1 MWGFVKTSVENEQ
14 LPEEGRSRVIVS
26 NVLPELDG
34 GRFPIK
40 RVVGESVIVEAD
52 IFTDGHDVIFADL
65 LYRMSKASVWQVQQ
79 MSHIDNDRWRGGFRV
94 SEVGCYEYTIRGW
107 IDRFGSWRQGFY
119 KKALA
124 GTQDASDCLT
134 GAEIIEAAARRAVRE
149 SQPDSERL
157 LSKARLLKGDT
168 TAPEKVEIAMN
179 KELVELMRRYS
190 DRRFAT
196 MYRPR
201 LKVVVDRKRACFSA
215 WYEFFPRSCAPP
227 GRPHGTFKDCHERLS
242 YAASMGF
249 DIVYFP
255 PIHPI
260 GRLHRKG
267 KNNSP
272 TAEPD
277 DPGSPWAIGAAE
289 GGHKD
294 VHPELGSLQDFRD
307 LVDKARQLGMEVAL
321 DIAFQCAPDHPYVKA
336 HPEWFQWRPDGSVQY
351 AENPPKKYED
361 IYPFDFETDA
371 WHSLWD
377 ELKSV
382 VTHWAE
388 QGVRVFRVD
397 NPHTKPFPFWQWLIE
412 EVKSEYPDALFLSEA
427 FTRPK
432 VMYHLAK
439 LGFTQSYTY
448 FAWRNTKQEL
458 MEYGEALTGTSLK
471 EYLRPNFWPNT
482 PDILTEYLQMGG
494 RPAFIARLVLAATL
508 SASYG
513 IYGPAFE
520 LCESAPA
527 HPYSEEYL
535 NSEKYEIKDWPIDQT
550 YSLRE
555 FVAAVNRI
563 RKENEALQSNR
574 NLRFHIVDNE
584 ELIVYTKHTDDLSN
598 IVLVVVNLDPHHTHH
613 GWMELPL
620 EALGLDA
627 KHPYQV
633 HDLISDMRYLWHGK
647 RNYVRLDPDFSPA
660 HIFRLRRRIRTE
672 RDFDYFM

>member
-1 MWGFVKTSVENEQ
+1 M
-14 LPEEGRSRVIVS
+14 PEEGRRRVIIS
-26 NVLPELDG
+26 NVRPQLDG

-40 RVVGESVIVEAD
+40 RVVGESITLEAD
-52 IFTDGHDVIFADL
+52 IFTDGHDMIFCDL
-65 LYRMSKASVWQVQQ
+65 LYRMVGASDWQVEPLEYL
-79 MSHIDNDRWRGGFRV
+79 DNDRWRGSFRV
-94 SEVGCYEYTIRGW
+94 REIGRYEYTIRAW
-107 IDRFGSWRQGFY
+107 IDRFGSWRQGVY
-119 KKALA
+119 KKAVT
-124 GTQDASDCLT
+124 GTDEVTDYLT
-134 GAEIIEAAARRAVRE
+134 GGRIVEEVAGRAGEKHRA
-149 SQPDSERL
+149 DSEKL
-157 LSKARLLKGDT
+157 LSIARMLTDDVALSGKID
-168 TAPEKVEIAMN
+168 VAMSE
-179 KELVELMRRYS
+179 ELAELMRRYG
-190 DRRFAT
+190 DRRFAAL
-196 MYRPR
+196 YHPR
-201 LKVVVDRKRACFSA
+201 FHVVVDRRQACFSA
-215 WYEFFPRSCAPP
+215 WYEFFPRSSAS
-227 GRPHGTFKDCHERLS
+227 GKSHGTFKDCHARLS

-249 DIVYFP
+249 DVVYFP

-260 GRLHRKG
+260 GRIHRKG
-267 KNNSP
+267 KNNTP
-272 TAEPD
+272 VAGAD
-277 DPGSPWAIGAAE
+277 DPGSPWAIGAEE

-294 VHPELGSLQDFRD
+294 IHPELGSLEDFRD
-307 LVDKARQLGMEVAL
+307 LLDKARQLGMEVAL
-321 DIAFQCAPDHPYVKA
+321 DIAFQCAPDHPYVKD

-361 IYPFDFETDA
+361 IYPFDFETEE
-371 WHSLWD
+371 WQGLWE

-382 VTHWAE
+382 VIHWAE
-388 QGVRVFRVD
+388 QGVRIFRVD
-397 NPHTKPFPFWQWLIE
+397 NPHTKPFLFWQWLIQ
-412 EVKSEYPDALFLSEA
+412 EVKETYPDALFLSEA

-458 MEYGEALTGTSLK
+458 MEYATELTATSLK
-471 EYLRPNFWPNT
+471 EYLRPSFWPNT

-494 RPAFIARLVLAATL
+494 RPAFIARLVLAGTL

-520 LCESAPA
+520 LCERTPA

-535 NSEKYEIKDWPIDQT
+535 NSEKYEIREWPVEQGD
-550 YSLRE
+550 SLKE
-555 FVAAVNRI
+555 FVATVNRI

-574 NLRFHIVDNE
+574 NLRFHPIDNE

-598 IVLVVVNLDPHHTHH
+598 IVLVVVNLDPHHTHD

-620 EALGLDA
+620 EELGLEA

-633 HDLISDMRYLWHGK
+633 HDLISDVRYLWHGK
-647 RNYVRLDPDFSPA
+647 RNYVRLDPHVSPA